1 MSEGNVL
8 YKADT
13 CMIENLHMWKF
24 SYADSASLI
33 HKWAFVQL
41 VHLFFQP
48 QGILTIIRICGLL
61 WEKNDDCPL
70 RLFCIFYWSW
80 GMHLF
85 LSKSKKKAVPHLY
98 IKPFGITHGS
108 VINFNIHSAAVT
120 SLFILLIKCISL
132 VQLFTLLMN
141 SVLYPVTW
149 EIMKGIKE
157 KTTSPSPRL

>member
-1 MSEGNVL
+1 
-8 YKADT
+8 
-13 CMIENLHMWKF
+13 MIENLHMWKF

-41 VHLFFQP
+41 IHLFFQP
-48 QGILTIIRICGLL
+48 QGILAIIRICGFL
-61 WEKNDDCPL
+61 WVKNDDCPL
-70 RLFCIFYWSW
+70 RLLHIFYWRW

-85 LSKSKKKAVPHLY
+85 LSKSKKKAVPYLY
-98 IKPFGITHGS
+98 VKPFGITHVS
-108 VINFNIHSAAVT
+108 VINFNIHSVPIT

-157 KTTSPSPRL
+157 KTTLSSPRL

>member
-1 MSEGNVL
+1 
-8 YKADT
+8 
-13 CMIENLHMWKF
+13 MIENLHMWKF

-41 VHLFFQP
+41 IHLFFQP

-85 LSKSKKKAVPHLY
+85 LSKSKKKAVPYLY
-98 IKPFGITHGS
+98 IKSFGITHVS
-108 VINFNIHSAAVT
+108 VINFNIHSAPIT
-120 SLFILLIKCISL
+120 SLFISLIKCISL

-157 KTTSPSPRL
+157 KTTLSSPRL